1 MENGKS
7 VVNIVLKRRTI
18 QDCADTNAAFA
29 LRTRKRLEPTKCYI
43 RVEIVLLARR

>member
-1 MENGKS
+1 MEKS
-7 VVNIVLKRRTI
+7 VVNIARSSRTI
-18 QDCADTNAAFA
+18 QDCVDTNAAFA